1 MQADTKQA
9 EQARIT
15 DVVAKVNARLDEIDD
30 QIDQA
35 HKETGRI
42 EQTYGESTRV
52 NVFEVDDRM
61 ETNAAVQQQKQM
73 VASAVENETI
83 LKHEAT
89 QLELL
94 RHQPYFGRIDID
106 EQGDQDTLYIGT
118 ATFMND
124 GDFLVYDWRAP
135 IASIY
140 YNGTLGPVTYESPMG
155 PQKATLLKKRQF
167 QIEDGQLKSM
177 FDTNETVG
185 DEILQSVLGD
195 QSDTYMQNIVATIQ
209 QEQNDI
215 IRDTTSDLLVVQG
228 VAGSGKTSAVLQRV
242 AYLLYHSRSDLD
254 ADQMVLFSPNS
265 LFANY
270 ISEVLPSLGEK
281 NMRQATLPEFMTK
294 RFSGLHVETLFE
306 RYESD
311 QKNLPESTK
320 MMRRFKE
327 DAHFLDLID
336 GYLKTPDQTPFFI
349 DIDLNGEVFFS
360 AATITKIYQAQ
371 PKLMQA
377 ADKFLATKNTLIKRL
392 NARISLETHQDW
404 VQEATTL
411 LSNDEIRE
419 IVGDKHFDTGDD
431 EQEFIAKAIV
441 AKAFAPVYDALYND
455 YFLDSYQEY
464 ARFLTTVTVP
474 GIDSDVWAT
483 MIESVSQNIEHHSL
497 RLEDAAPI
505 LYLRDRLS
513 GSGQNSLIHY
523 VFVDEMQDYSM
534 VQLRYLHHAFPKAK
548 LTLLGDAKQDVF
560 TADYQPSDFI
570 HEISAVFES
579 KTVRL
584 IELNKSYR
592 STAPITNF
600 GKALLANND
609 HIQAFNRDGEK
620 PVVLTLPQDDYL
632 GELANLVE
640 TQLTDN
646 QTVAILT
653 KDQASA
659 AQLYAMLHLDAKTT
673 LLSANDHS
681 LKTGCLILPVY
692 LAKGLEFDAVIGFD
706 ISAATYGHE
715 GDRDVLYT
723 LCSRAL
729 HQLTLIGLD
738 ELSPFITALD
748 ADLYTQPQTAV
759 NESV

>member
-1 MQADTKQA
+1 MQADSKQA

-15 DVVAKVNARLDEIDD
+15 DVVHKVNARLDDIDT
-30 QIDQA
+30 QIDAA

-42 EQTYGESTRV
+42 EQAYGESTRV

-73 VASAVENETI
+73 VARAVENETI
-83 LKHEAT
+83 LKHEES
-89 QLELL
+89 QLKLL

-106 EQGDQDTLYIGT
+106 EDGDKDTLYIGT

-140 YNGTLGPVTYESPMG
+140 YNGTLGPVHYESPMG
-155 PQKATLLKKRQF
+155 DQEATLLKKRQF
-167 QIEDGQLKSM
+167 QIENGVLKSM

-215 IRDTTSDLLVVQG
+215 IRDTSADLLVVQG

-254 ADQMVLFSPNS
+254 ADQMVLFSPNR

-281 NMRQATLPEFMTK
+281 NMRQATLFEFFTK

-306 RYESD
+306 RFESD
-311 QKNLPESTK
+311 QHSLPESTK
-320 MMRRFKE
+320 VMRRFKE

-336 GYLKTPDQTPFFI
+336 AYLKTPDQIPFFV

-360 AATITKIYQAQ
+360 AETIAKIYQKQ
-371 PKLMQA
+371 PALMLA
-377 ADKFLATKNTLIKRL
+377 RDKFLATKNTLIKRL
-392 NARISLETHQDW
+392 NQRISLETRQDW
-404 VQEATTL
+404 VQDAMTI

-419 IVGDKHFDTGDD
+419 IVGDRHFDTGDD
-431 EQEFIAKAIV
+431 EQTFIAKAVV

-464 ARFLTTVTVP
+464 ARFLSTVSVP
-474 GIDSDVWAT
+474 GIDDAVWAT
-483 MIESVSQNIEHHSL
+483 MAESVTQAIEQHNL

-505 LYLRDRLS
+505 LYLRDQLS
-513 GSGQNSLIHY
+513 GSGQNSLIQY

-534 VQLRYLHHAFPKAK
+534 VQLRYLRHAFPKAK

-570 HEISAVFES
+570 HEISDVFAAQR
-579 KTVRL
+579 VRL

-600 GKALLANND
+600 GKALLPD
-609 HIQAFNRDGEK
+609 HEHIQAFNRDGDK
-620 PVVLTLPQDDYL
+620 PVVITWDKRNYL
-632 GELANLVE
+632 GSLAQLVQ
-640 TQLTDN
+640 TQLQTN
-646 QTVAILT
+646 PTVAILT

-659 AQLYAMLHLDAKTT
+659 DALYASLHIDAPTT
-673 LLSANDHS
+673 LLTANDHS

-706 ISAATYGHE
+706 ISADTYAQS
-715 GDRDVLYT
+715 GDRDILYT

-729 HQLTLIGLD
+729 HQLTLIGFD
-738 ELSPFITALD
+738 TLSPFLTALPT
-748 ADLYTQPQTAV
+748 ALYQTTPDAV
-759 NESV
+759 NNFV